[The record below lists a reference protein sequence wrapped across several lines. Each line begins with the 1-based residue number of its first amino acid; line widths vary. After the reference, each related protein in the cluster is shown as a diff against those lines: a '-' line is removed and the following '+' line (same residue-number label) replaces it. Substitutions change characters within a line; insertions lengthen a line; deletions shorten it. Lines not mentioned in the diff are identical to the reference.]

1 MSKKNRTTWY
11 VCGRCGN
18 ENVSYQVWVDEN
30 VRLLPNYYANTKT
43 NGDDID
49 WQVAYAMNG
58 QAWCEEDEELGT
70 DGCGEIFGVVHK
82 QSDRWWD
89 LNYDRQMKLKESR
102 NA

>member
-11 VCGRCGN
+11 VCGTCGN

-30 VRLLPNYYANTKT
+30 VRLSPNYYVNTKT

-70 DGCGEIFGVVHK
+70 DRACSLGLGPLGPGVRAQK
-82 QSDRWWD
+82 WQ
-89 LNYDRQMKLKESR
+89 QQC
-102 NA
+102 

>member
-1 MSKKNRTTWY
+1 MSKY
-11 VCGRCGN
+11 VCGTCGN
-18 ENVSYQVWVDEN
+18 ENVSYQVWVDEDGKFLEFQN
-30 VRLLPNYYANTKT
+30 
-43 NGDDID
+43 DID
-49 WQVAYAMNG
+49 WQVAYAKNG

-89 LNYDRQMKLKESR
+89 LNYDRQMILKESR

>member
-1 MSKKNRTTWY
+1 MSKY

-18 ENVSYQVWVDEN
+18 ENVSYQVWVDEDGN
-30 VRLLPNYYANTKT
+30 RNTNYYVNTK
-43 NGDDID
+43 ID

-89 LNYDRQMKLKESR
+89 LNCDRQIKLKESR